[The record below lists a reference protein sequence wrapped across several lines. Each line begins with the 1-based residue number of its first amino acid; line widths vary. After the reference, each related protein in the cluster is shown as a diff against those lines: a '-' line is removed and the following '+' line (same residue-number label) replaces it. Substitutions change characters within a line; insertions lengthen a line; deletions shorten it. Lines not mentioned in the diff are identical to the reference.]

1 MMNGKRWE
9 RRKMPIVTLEHDAD
23 FARQSTGSRWEGP
36 RLVPVPMEVAVI
48 RDECRV
54 LAVVVVALCDL
65 SVVVVVSESGDTV
78 TATFHS

>member
-1 MMNGKRWE
+1 MTSQKCLPSQE
-9 RRKMPIVTLEHDAD
+9 ISAELDAD
-23 FARQSTGSRWEGP
+23 FARQPTGSQREGP

-54 LAVVVVALCDL
+54 LPVVAVALCDL